1 MLPAPSPGNRTSAR
15 SSRVE
20 QVSDGV
26 DSLLV
31 MTIAQGLRPAEL
43 PAAAVIS
50 DTAVFPD
57 LSEAVAARIGRA
69 MAESRSEG
77 TRRTYASAWR
87 RFEQWCH
94 THGHASLPAHPA
106 TVAAYLV
113 DAADT
118 IGSDGIRVYAPATL
132 TKWVAAIAHH
142 HHRAGHESP
151 TGQETV
157 RATLSGIRRDYAAV
171 GDRPRNPRAALLTAD
186 IVAIVT
192 AARNAVTG
200 WAGAV
205 LERRDSA
212 LLLRGSRV
220 RSGAANWSGWTV
232 PT

>member
-1 MLPAPSPGNRTSAR
+1 
-15 SSRVE
+15 
-20 QVSDGV
+20 
-26 DSLLV
+26 
-31 MTIAQGLRPAEL
+31 MTIAQGLRTAEL

-118 IGSDGIRVYAPATL
+118 IGSDGIRVRRRALQAGFDPALVTQL
-132 TKWVAAIAHH
+132 GGHSL
-142 HHRAGHESP
+142 RAGFVTQAFNRTVIGVEWATGSP
-151 TGQETV
+151 RITASSPE
-157 RATLSGIRRDYAAV
+157 RWTLS
-171 GDRPRNPRAALLTAD
+171 
-186 IVAIVT
+186 
-192 AARNAVTG
+192 
-200 WAGAV
+200 
-205 LERRDSA
+205 
-212 LLLRGSRV
+212 
-220 RSGAANWSGWTV
+220 
-232 PT
+232 